1 MKLSWGIFKLFN
13 LFPALKD
20 INRCLIF
27 GIIPSQVLNFF
38 QNLPSLKIGAYRL
51 VLIKQNACNLMCH
64 TSELLYLSSENK
76 YTQTLI
82 KRTSPLDP
90 FYSLYPIIQYIK
102 CNMLSKS
109 LGFVHYILR
118 FVILKFECTK
128 IWVGG
133 GGEWRQQ
140 VQVRINFQPDKT
152 VHILLYPLNTH
163 ISL

>member
-1 MKLSWGIFKLFN
+1 MYFVVILWYITITWKSDWEEQEWGGGSKIKLFI
-13 LFPALKD
+13 D
-20 INRCLIF
+20 I
-27 GIIPSQVLNFF
+27 
-38 QNLPSLKIGAYRL
+38 
-51 VLIKQNACNLMCH
+51 NLMCH
-64 TSELLYLSSENK
+64 TLELLYLSSI
-76 YTQTLI
+76 LI

>member
-1 MKLSWGIFKLFN
+1 MYFVVILWYITITWKSDWEEQEWGGSKIKLFI
-13 LFPALKD
+13 D
-20 INRCLIF
+20 I
-27 GIIPSQVLNFF
+27 
-38 QNLPSLKIGAYRL
+38 
-51 VLIKQNACNLMCH
+51 NLMCH

-102 CNMLSKS
+102 CNMLSKCKS

>member
-1 MKLSWGIFKLFN
+1 MYFVVILWYITITWKSDWEEQEWGGGSKIKLFI
-13 LFPALKD
+13 D
-20 INRCLIF
+20 I
-27 GIIPSQVLNFF
+27 
-38 QNLPSLKIGAYRL
+38 
-51 VLIKQNACNLMCH
+51 NLMCH

-140 VQVRINFQPDKT
+140 VQVRNRINFQPDKT

>member
-1 MKLSWGIFKLFN
+1 MYFVVILWYITITWKSDWEEQEWGGSKIKLFI
-13 LFPALKD
+13 D
-20 INRCLIF
+20 I
-27 GIIPSQVLNFF
+27 
-38 QNLPSLKIGAYRL
+38 
-51 VLIKQNACNLMCH
+51 NLMCH

-133 GGEWRQQ
+133 EWRQQ